1 MLSVR
6 SLSVCLSV
14 GLSCLRRWCIVVK
27 RLDGSRWNLVR
38 MWTSAPATLC

>member
-14 GLSCLRRWCIVVK
+14 CDVVQGIVAH
-27 RLDGSRWNLVR
+27 GSRWNLAWR
-38 MWTSAPATLC
+38 